1 MRRSV
6 RRSGRVFFSGA
17 VALLAAWAL
26 AETVGWPIK
35 TALYPRAIG
44 IPLLVL
50 ATVETLLS
58 LRRNGEADAGAAMDF
73 ALSEEV
79 PPDVAARR
87 TAAIVAWMGGFFL
100 AVILIGFPRA
110 IPLFVFAYLKGQAK
124 EAWIISILLPTLAWL
139 GFDLLF
145 VRLLHVPFAEGLL
158 WQFFFR

>member
-1 MRRSV
+1 MTPSV
-6 RRSGRVFFSGA
+6 RLSGRVLFSGA

-50 ATVETLLS
+50 AGAETLLS
-58 LRRNGEADAGAAMDF
+58 LRRDDQAHAGGAMDF

-79 PPDVAARR
+79 APGLAARR
-87 TAAIVAWMGGFFL
+87 TIGMIAWIGGFYL

-110 IPLFVFAYLKGQAK
+110 IPLFVFAYLKGQGK
-124 EAWIISILLPTLAWL
+124 EAWIISILLPALAWL

-145 VRLLHVPFAEGLL
+145 VRLLHIPFAGGLL
-158 WQFFFR
+158 WQ